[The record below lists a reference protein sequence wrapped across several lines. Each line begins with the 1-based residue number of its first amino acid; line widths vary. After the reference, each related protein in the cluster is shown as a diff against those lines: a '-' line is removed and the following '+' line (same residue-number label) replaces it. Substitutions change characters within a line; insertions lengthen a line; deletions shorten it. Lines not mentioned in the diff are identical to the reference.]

1 VGSTGNSNLNWDAD
15 GNNGV
20 AYLRRGYFKT
30 EATDAVQETFSSTPF
45 NCEGKVIQGVSFEAA
60 VSDYNYVSLQS
71 NGKWT
76 TASFQDQTSK
86 GMLGIA
92 FDVGSSDSVL
102 LEGHITVAD
111 VIGYNCPIVANA
123 GHGKPI
129 YLYGPVSSSTT
140 PPTLA
145 SSYSR
150 ILGHIYYNNTSD
162 TKLWI
167 MNFRPDHSW
176 TEL

>member
-1 VGSTGNSNLNWDAD
+1 
-15 GNNGV
+15 
-20 AYLRRGYFKT
+20 
-30 EATDAVQETFSSTPF
+30 
-45 NCEGKVIQGVSFEAA
+45 
-60 VSDYNYVSLQS
+60 
-71 NGKWT
+71 
-76 TASFQDQTSK
+76 
-86 GMLGIA
+86 MLGIA
-92 FDVGSSDSVL
+92 FDIGSSDSVL

-111 VIGYNCPIVANA
+111 TTGYSCPIVANA

-162 TKLWI
+162 IRLWI